1 MITNHLL
8 EEKYRVQRELA
19 EEAGYDVHQYMENV
33 RRIVAETERQYGIEF
48 KYYDADKR
56 EAVKVGGS

>member
-19 EEAGYDVHQYMENV
+19 HEAGHDTHQYMKNV
-33 RRIVAETERQYGIEF
+33 RSIVAETERQYGIEF
-48 KYYDADKR
+48 KYYDAGER
-56 EAVKVGGS
+56 EAVKVTDS

>member
-33 RRIVAETERQYGIEF
+33 RRIVAEAERQYGIEL
-48 KYYDADKR
+48 KYYDVGER

>member
-19 EEAGYDVHQYMENV
+19 EESRYDVHRYMENI
-33 RRIVAETERQYGIEF
+33 RRIVAETEKQYGIEF
-48 KYYDADKR
+48 KYYDAGER
-56 EAVKVGGS
+56 ETVKAGG